1 MHALSDLVDRKELIL
16 FIGLQRHE
24 TVLELIALLALQGPV
39 QVVVGG
45 NRFRAFTLARILRR
59 HTVHLEEALGRIHL
73 ARPFTCYQT
82 VALFAETAAA
92 PQPLVVIDLLKTFCD
107 ENVPVTESMRLLRLV
122 LQHIDRLCRQM
133 PVIVTAEPPPQPERS
148 GLLEL
153 VRQRADRL
161 FTQEMPVQTVPK
173 RLL

>member
-1 MHALSDLVDRKELIL
+1 MNALSDIGDRKELIL
-16 FIGLQRHE
+16 FIGLHRHE
-24 TVLELIALLALQGPV
+24 TLLELVALLALQGPV
-39 QVVVGG
+39 KVVVGG

-59 HTVHLEEALGRIHL
+59 HTVRLEETLGRIHL

-107 ENVPVTESMRLLRLV
+107 ENVSVAESMRLLHIV
-122 LQHIDRLCRQM
+122 LQHIDRLCRNM
-133 PVIVTAEPPPQPERS
+133 PVIVTVEPPPQPERQE
-148 GLLEL
+148 LLEL
-153 VRQRADRL
+153 VRRRADRL
-161 FTQEMPVQTVPK
+161 FTQEMPAQTVPK

>member
-1 MHALSDLVDRKELIL
+1 MQALSNIVERKELIL
-16 FIGLQRHE
+16 FIGLHRHE
-24 TVLELIALLALQGPV
+24 TLLEMVALLALHGPV

-45 NRFRAFTLARILRR
+45 NRFRAFSLARILRR
-59 HTVHLEEALGRIHL
+59 HTVNLEDALGRIHL

-107 ENVPVTESMRLLRLV
+107 ENVSVAESMRLLRLV
-122 LQHIDRLCRQM
+122 IGHIDRLCQDM
-133 PVIVTAEPPPQPERS
+133 PVIVTVEPPPQPERS

-153 VRQRADRL
+153 VRRRADRL
-161 FTQEMPVQTVPK
+161 FIQEMPAQTVPK